1 MRFPQLVVA
10 VLALATGAS
19 AQNSSWPSTPDAPS
33 TLVAAPSASQ
43 TSQDQRQSV
52 ADFQPGTAGFYA
64 AEVLRRSKHPR
75 RTDHARRSGIRV
87 FKRAAGYVFTRA
99 AGYVSKRAAGYVSKR
114 AAGCAFKR
122 AAGYGFKRAAGCAF
136 QGARL
141 GTRVQSNSP
150 QEPSGSI
157 ASGQEQPSIAATTV
171 GPQVSGVR
179 GVNGTI
185 GTASARS
192 SGAGAPGA
200 DGVTN
205 TGLSPE
211 LATTVAFAAQ
221 PSDAFRVVNDTAVQ
235 AMPESTEPTPP
246 DVSSQDQLLAELTVN
261 VPDKAIDEKNAR
273 AIAVLETAYFEY
285 FVNKDPAPVDQG
297 KIAIPDSISQCQNKY
312 SEKLTKRKGLF
323 DEALDWVPLL
333 SRDLRGFQNC
343 RAVDSLEVG
352 VYFHY
357 MRASGTAERPNELE
371 SRVDTLN
378 EALGAVRINFRFM
391 ALNWW
396 EPKANEDWSRVSRQE
411 AKLEEWQRRTR
422 APGKLVLTVWIVNGL
437 RPTEKDNKELNSYA
451 TFPNEKLDENDGIVI
466 EEARVQGG
474 DSTTLIHDVG
484 HWLGLGHTFN
494 TADQDCAVQ
503 DGLTN
508 ATQTSG
514 NLDVLNQCSQVTC
527 AGGPAVEINNYMS
540 FSSCRGKTPRDGF
553 TTDQKAR
560 MFANALQ
567 FRRGYETGEC
577 MPDGTAAVKKRSS
590 MQDLLEGKCPDV
602 DKQASIIMNTK
613 NSPAATVE
621 RSLSKLW
628 AGLAAPWVL
637 MTFF

>member
-1 MRFPQLVVA
+1 MRIPQLVVA
-10 VLALATGAS
+10 VLALAAGAC
-19 AQNSSWPSTPDAPS
+19 AQDSSSPPTPDAPS
-33 TLVAAPSASQ
+33 TIVAAPSASQ
-43 TSQDQRQSV
+43 SSQAAAPPPSIQPTSQQVLPTSAPAGTDGPLST
-52 ADFQPGTAGFYA
+52 AQP
-64 AEVLRRSKHPR
+64 S
-75 RTDHARRSGIRV
+75 
-87 FKRAAGYVFTRA
+87 
-99 AGYVSKRAAGYVSKR
+99 
-114 AAGCAFKR
+114 
-122 AAGYGFKRAAGCAF
+122 
-136 QGARL
+136 

-150 QEPSGSI
+150 QEPSGSV

-192 SGAGAPGA
+192 SGAGSPGA
-200 DGVTN
+200 DGATN

-221 PSDAFRVVNDTAVQ
+221 PSDAFRAVNETAVE

-246 DVSSQDQLLAELTVN
+246 DVSSPDQFHAELTVN
-261 VPDKAIDEKNAR
+261 IPEKAINEKNAK

-285 FVNKDPAPVDQG
+285 FVNKDPAPVDKG
-297 KIAIPDSISQCQNKY
+297 KISIPDSISQCQNKY
-312 SEKLTKRKGLF
+312 SEKLTRRKGLV
-323 DEALDWVPLL
+323 DEVLDWVPLL

-371 SRVDTLN
+371 SRVKAQVDTLN
-378 EALGAVRINFRFM
+378 EALGAVKINFRFM

-396 EPKANEDWSRVSRQE
+396 EPKANEDWSKVTRHE

-437 RPTEKDNKELNSYA
+437 RTSQKDNQELNSYA
-451 TFPNEKLDENDGIVI
+451 TFPNEELDEADGIVI

-474 DSTTLIHDVG
+474 DATTLIHDVG
-484 HWLGLGHTFN
+484 HWLGLGHTFDVAN
-494 TADQDCAVQ
+494 QECVVQ

-514 NLDVLNQCSQVTC
+514 NRDVLYQCSQVTC

-540 FSSCRGKTPRDGF
+540 YSSCRGKTPRDGF

-567 FRRGYETGEC
+567 FRRGYGTGEC

-602 DKQASIIMNTK
+602 DKQANILMNTPH
-613 NSPAATVE
+613 SPAATVE
-621 RSLSKLW
+621 RSWSKLG